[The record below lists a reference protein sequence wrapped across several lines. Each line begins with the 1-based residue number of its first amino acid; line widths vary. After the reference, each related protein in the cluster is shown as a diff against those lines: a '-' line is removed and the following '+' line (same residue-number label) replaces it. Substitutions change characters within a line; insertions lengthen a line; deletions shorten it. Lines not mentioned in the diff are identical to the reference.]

1 MSGGDD
7 RDGVTAADDRERGE
21 VPGPS
26 APRRL
31 LETLHVRRA
40 AFRRRGLLYRA
51 LFVVAGLVVTLV
63 GLAMVVLPGPA
74 LVVIPV
80 GLAMLALQFDWAE
93 RALERMVDQAERT
106 AQVAAGT
113 SRRERAALGTAA
125 LLGAAGLA
133 AWALLGDVPVLPF

>member
-1 MSGGDD
+1 MDEPVGA
-7 RDGVTAADDRERGE
+7 RAHA
-21 VPGPS
+21 GPS
-26 APRRL
+26 RGQRL
-31 LETLHVRRA
+31 LAQLAE
-40 AFRRRGLLYRA
+40 RRRRYRA
-51 LFVVAGLVVTLV
+51 RGVLFKVAWILAGVLVTIAGVAM
-63 GLAMVVLPGPA
+63 LALPGPA
-74 LVVIPV
+74 FVVIPA

>member
-1 MSGGDD
+1 VDEPVGA
-7 RDGVTAADDRERGE
+7 RAHA
-21 VPGPS
+21 GPS
-26 APRRL
+26 RGQRL
-31 LETLHVRRA
+31 LAQLAE
-40 AFRRRGLLYRA
+40 RRRRYRA
-51 LFVVAGLVVTLV
+51 RGVLFKVAWILAGVLVTIAGVAM
-63 GLAMVVLPGPA
+63 LALPGPA
-74 LVVIPV
+74 FVVIPA